1 MILNILFKGLLTT
14 EEHHYVVYTAVEW
27 YHKLI
32 FQITFLLIKHQLIH
46 VHIYTYIYIHS
57 FDRFYIYIYI
67 YIYILHSC
75 VYLSFFDKPGASSR

>member
-46 VHIYTYIYIHS
+46 VHIYTYIYTYTVLID
-57 FDRFYIYIYI
+57 FIYIYI
-67 YIYILHSC
+67 YSSFLC
-75 VYLSFFDKPGASSR
+75 LSVLL